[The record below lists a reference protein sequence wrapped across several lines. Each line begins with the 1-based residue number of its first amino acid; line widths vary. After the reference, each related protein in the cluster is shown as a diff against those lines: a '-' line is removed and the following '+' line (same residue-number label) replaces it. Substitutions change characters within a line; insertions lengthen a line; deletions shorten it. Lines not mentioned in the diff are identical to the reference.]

1 MRSIACVGSLLFLF
15 GPAFLGGATAQ
26 AGPNPPDRTEH
37 PGNVAL
43 IQNTEGYAYV
53 HFPANVRLYVYDRDD
68 RGRSLCDVGCASAWP
83 PLIAAE
89 NDPASLG
96 DWSVVMRE
104 DGRRQWA
111 YKGKPVY
118 LRFHDSV
125 EAPAGNG
132 IDGVWHYLE
141 P

>member
-1 MRSIACVGSLLFLF
+1 MRSIACVGFMLLWF
-15 GPAFLGGATAQ
+15 GIAPAL
-26 AGPNPPDRTEH
+26 AGPNPPEKSEH

-43 IQNTEGYAYV
+43 IQNSEGYAYV
-53 HFPANVRLYVYDRDD
+53 HFPANVRLYIYDRDET
-68 RGRSLCDVGCASAWP
+68 GRSNCNDGCASAWP

-89 NDPASLG
+89 NDTARLG
-96 DWSVVMRE
+96 DWSVVPRA

-111 YKGKPVY
+111 YKGRPVY
-118 LRFHDSV
+118 LRFHDSI

-132 IDGVWHYLE
+132 VDGVWRYLE